1 MASKPEL
8 LIYSTLRSLLTR
20 SLPKGRWILQR
31 IETSTGTG
39 IPDCYFSYLNNQMWI
54 ETKTTEYVV
63 SHEQLNWAYANTLA
77 GGKTYLVTRI
87 KHTATTASNGPFSPS
102 TTVRNSV
109 PYPTLLELL
118 KTPST
123 QGIISYDQL
132 TNSTQKKGQET
143 LVFLSFDDRM
153 RECSTLGSY
162 LRKFN
167 PDVLPVE
174 TWLAQQVTS
183 Q

>member
-1 MASKPEL
+1 MSKPEQ
-8 LIYSTLRSLLTR
+8 LIYSALRSLFKKE
-20 SLPKGRWILQR
+20 LPPGRWMLQR

-39 IPDCYFSYLNNQMWI
+39 IPDCYFSFLNNQIWI
-54 ETKTTEYVV
+54 ETKTVDYKV
-63 SHEQLNWAYANTLA
+63 SNEQLNWAYANTLA

-87 KHTATTASNGPFSPS
+87 KHSPTTASNGPFSPS
-102 TTVRNSV
+102 TTVRNSA

-153 RECSTLGSY
+153 RDCSTLGVY
-162 LRKFN
+162 LSRFN
-167 PDVLPVE
+167 PEILPAE
-174 TWLAQQVTS
+174 TWLAEQVTS